1 MNYYSAVM
9 ICVMLSLIL
18 LCVLVHENERLGKRD
33 KAIYYLTYALIG
45 VSALSEWI
53 SIFISGNIEINS
65 IFLRITKCCD
75 YVFTPMSGVAIVM
88 QMRSRNVIT
97 KILYGVIGFNTL
109 FQLTSFFTG
118 WMTVIRSDNTY
129 SHGSLYGLY
138 MAMYLVI
145 VFLVIIQFGIYGRH
159 FRKQNRLS
167 LYLILL
173 LILIGIALQEVFGGG
188 IRTSYMALTLG
199 AAFLF
204 IHTTELSQQKSDER
218 IEQQKVLIT
227 TDALTG
233 LMSRYA
239 YSMALNNFNNEMPK
253 DMVAFSID
261 INGLKEVN
269 DNLGHDAGDELIQ
282 GASSC
287 IEKFFPGCAYRT
299 GGDEFVVLSRMNRKQ
314 AETITESLNKC
325 VKAWHGNKVES
336 MHLAIGF
343 ALAEENKDANCEE
356 LVIIADKMMYEA
368 KSRYYKES
376 GIDRRR
382 R

>member
-1 MNYYSAVM
+1 
-9 ICVMLSLIL
+9 
-18 LCVLVHENERLGKRD
+18 
-33 KAIYYLTYALIG
+33 
-45 VSALSEWI
+45 
-53 SIFISGNIEINS
+53 
-65 IFLRITKCCD
+65 
-75 YVFTPMSGVAIVM
+75 
-88 QMRSRNVIT
+88 
-97 KILYGVIGFNTL
+97 
-109 FQLTSFFTG
+109 
-118 WMTVIRSDNTY
+118 
-129 SHGSLYGLY
+129 
-138 MAMYLVI
+138 
-145 VFLVIIQFGIYGRH
+145 
-159 FRKQNRLS
+159 
-167 LYLILL
+167 LILL
-173 LILIGIALQEVFGGG
+173 LILLGIALQEVFGGG

-204 IHTTELSQQKSDER
+204 IHTNEFSQQKSDER

-299 GGDEFVVLSRMNRKQ
+299 GGDEFVALSRMNRKQ

-376 GIDRRR
+376 GKDRWRR
-382 R
+382 